1 MMTAKEIAEGI
12 VEEDCECNRC
22 TLARA
27 YLALLPPSGAW
38 LHDEG
43 DVVLTLPDGS
53 TERFYAGNRAPYVV
67 AACSRYEALVSDLPV
82 VIEAAERDAQLAE
95 DEAFYER
102 DEPGGDEKEA
112 ALLSERAKEVRAAI
126 ARLRALGGG

>member
-67 AACSRYEALVSDLPV
+67 AACSRYEALVSDLPHAV
-82 VIEAAERDAQLAE
+82 ERCACRMASDSAAWRM
-95 DEAFYER
+95 
-102 DEPGGDEKEA
+102 EPA
-112 ALLSERAKEVRAAI
+112 HRAAI
-126 ARLRALGGG
+126 ERLRALGGGTP